1 MPNQTILKGL
11 PDFDSPTL
19 EEEIERIAD
28 SDRELQAQISKL
40 LENFNW
46 HEKMAVCQTAVFFID
61 NTHHKLLKLIPIHG
75 ELSEP
80 LTEAMRL
87 VEGLSPQALA
97 ELAED
102 ILQEDFE
109 GEIEVENES

>member
-1 MPNQTILKGL
+1 MPNTTFLKGL
-11 PDFDSPTL
+11 PDFDSPDL
-19 EEEIERIAD
+19 EQDIQRIAV
-28 SDRELQAQISKL
+28 SDQESLAQISTL

-46 HEKMAVCQTAVFFID
+46 HEKMAVGQTAYFFID
-61 NTHHKLLKLIPIHG
+61 NTHHKLLKLVPIHG

-80 LTEAMRL
+80 VLEAMRL

-109 GEIEVENES
+109 GEIEVEDES